1 MRQFDLNQLEVEQ
14 IENPELDLHFIAQAD
29 PVVEILEAAGFE
41 EITDDEYDAAFTAV
55 QNTLERVNEML
66 RLRGVNL
73 EFCETDMADFT
84 SFICVRKDET
94 ETEFADR
101 VFG

>member
-14 IENPELDLHFIAQAD
+14 IENPELDLHLIAQGD
-29 PVVEILEAAGFE
+29 PVAEILEDAGFE
-41 EITDDEYDAAFTAV
+41 DITDDEYETAV
-55 QNTLERVNEML
+55 TVMQGTLERVNAIL
-66 RLRGVNL
+66 QARGVNL

>member
-14 IENPELDLHFIAQAD
+14 IENPQLNLHFIAPGD
-29 PVVEILEAAGFE
+29 PVLDILEAAGFE
-41 EITDDEYDAAFTAV
+41 EITDDEYDASIDSI
-55 QNTLERVNEML
+55 QGTLKRVNEML
-66 RLRGVNL
+66 QQRGVGL
-73 EFCETDMADFT
+73 EFCEVDIVDYT

-94 ETEFADR
+94 ELEFADR

>member
-14 IENPELDLHFIAQAD
+14 IEDPRLDLCFIAQSD
-29 PVVEILEAAGFE
+29 PVVEILEEAGFE
-41 EITDDEYDAAFTAV
+41 EITDIDYDAAIYAI
-55 QNTLERVNEML
+55 QGTLKRVNEML
-66 RLRGVNL
+66 RVRGVGL
-73 EFCETDMADFT
+73 EFCEVDMADFA

-94 ETEFADR
+94 EAEFADR

>member
-14 IENPELDLHFIAQAD
+14 IENPELDLHFIAPAD
-29 PVVEILEAAGFE
+29 PVVDLLEAAGFE

-55 QNTLERVNEML
+55 QGTLERVNAIL
-66 RLRGVNL
+66 QARGVNL
-73 EFCETDMADFT
+73 EFCETDMVDFT